1 MNEGI
6 HRFDRFQV
14 HLVPRGPSQG
24 QVAVVRRLP
33 GGACR
38 AIGPTSGSDGPEA
51 CKRQRI
57 ASGYCRP
64 ISAAGPSCASLRIG
78 QARSDKKEP
87 GGAFEPFGL
96 PDPPG
101 RFVVWPMAQH
111 EPPTLER
118 RPWTTPLHAR
128 AIRKSPGSRM
138 FRSHPTGAQCWQRG
152 SLCCC
157 SGCPACSCCVWRN
170 GCCSACCS
178 RNRHEGHGHLAV
190 GPTNIVPHNKSF
202 RNRQVSACPAWPSH
216 AQSVA

>member
-1 MNEGI
+1 MISKGVKI
-6 HRFDRFQV
+6 
-14 HLVPRGPSQG
+14 GG
-24 QVAVVRRLP
+24 GVV
-33 GGACR
+33 
-38 AIGPTSGSDGPEA
+38 
-51 CKRQRI
+51 
-57 ASGYCRP
+57 
-64 ISAAGPSCASLRIG
+64 AGPAWLNFSSRSLDDPMQR
-78 QARSDKKEP
+78 P

-101 RFVVWPMAQH
+101 HFVVWPMVQN

-118 RPWTTPLHAR
+118 WPWTTPLHAR

-138 FRSHPTGAQCWQRG
+138 FRSHRTGAQCWQHG

-157 SGCPACSCCVWRN
+157 SCCRGCSCCVWRN

-216 AQSVA
+216 ARIRCVRLVGDRSPARYKR

>member
-1 MNEGI
+1 MGSEF
-6 HRFDRFQV
+6 HFQCA
-14 HLVPRGPSQG
+14 R
-24 QVAVVRRLP
+24 
-33 GGACR
+33 
-38 AIGPTSGSDGPEA
+38 
-51 CKRQRI
+51 KRQRI

-138 FRSHPTGAQCWQRG
+138 FRSHPTRAQCWQRG

-216 AQSVA
+216 ARIRCVRLVGDRSPARYKR

>member
-1 MNEGI
+1 MC
-6 HRFDRFQV
+6 
-14 HLVPRGPSQG
+14 
-24 QVAVVRRLP
+24 VA
-33 GGACR
+33 
-38 AIGPTSGSDGPEA
+38 IQSSTTSR
-51 CKRQRI
+51 KRQRI
-57 ASGYCRP
+57 TSALRGPRSRCRAKLRTM
-64 ISAAGPSCASLRIG
+64 ISKGVKIGGGVVARPAWLNFSSRSLDDPMQR
-78 QARSDKKEP
+78 P

-157 SGCPACSCCVWRN
+157 SCCRGCSCCVWRN

-178 RNRHEGHGHLAV
+178 RNRHEGHGHLAI
-190 GPTNIVPHNKSF
+190 GPTNIVRPSNSR
-202 RNRQVSACPAWPSH
+202 RNRQVSAWPAWPSH
-216 AQSVA
+216 ARIRCVRLVGDRSPARYKR